1 MPQSLP
7 TAEILSD
14 AQAYASVGDT
24 DNTIA
29 VLLEGLTAGAS
40 YEEELAIHTML
51 AQVCYSLWEKNE
63 RDEAKS
69 ASMTIL
75 GEILKRTGE
84 HVDADYLDL
93 YARALAETGTSPFP
107 MRRLFRHRNLLGV
120 FRELAPRESG
130 DIAEC
135 GCAKGLS
142 VVELCLAFQQHH
154 PGWQGTGFHVFDS
167 FAGLSVPGEKDAIDW
182 SSEEAEHLSLNMRSG
197 QYAFPLN
204 LVRGNV
210 HRLFPRVELHAGWIP
225 HVFSAQPERAYRF
238 VHIDVDLYQ
247 PTIDSLDYF
256 FPRLS
261 EGGIVITDD
270 YSWPGARKAFDE
282 FSVRNALELHATDTG
297 QAFFVKERSN

>member
-1 MPQSLP
+1 MNGTSRMPQSLP

-14 AQAYASVGDT
+14 AKAYASVGDT
-24 DNTIA
+24 DNAIA
-29 VLLEGLTAGAS
+29 ILLEGLTARAS
-40 YEEELAIHTML
+40 YEDELAIHTML
-51 AQVCYSLWEKNE
+51 
-63 RDEAKS
+63 
-69 ASMTIL
+69 
-75 GEILKRTGE
+75 
-84 HVDADYLDL
+84 
-93 YARALAETGTSPFP
+93 
-107 MRRLFRHRNLLGV
+107 
-120 FRELAPRESG
+120 
-130 DIAEC
+130 
-135 GCAKGLS
+135 
-142 VVELCLAFQQHH
+142 
-154 PGWQGTGFHVFDS
+154 DS

-204 LVRGNV
+204 LVQGNV
-210 HRLFPRVELHAGWIP
+210 HRLFPQVELHVGWIP
-225 HVFSAQPERAYRF
+225 QVFSAQPERAYRF